1 MSSRRT
7 RLPSFGCPFGCR
19 AEYDEKLRRIRDLYN
34 RRLYSNISSYL
45 RQIFQEIGAKNIDER
60 TRAGSFMLTAMMHGV
75 WISYVTHEEW
85 SDDIS
90 HGRLLVWECLEMLL
104 SRSREILNPEEP
116 TATIATSTTLLSDVS
131 MEVIAADVGKID
143 QWIEYAPA
151 GMTIYLPHFRGSTP
165 LSDRI
170 RMAGRLLDHGLCP
183 VPHIAAR
190 NLRDKE
196 ELEQTIAGFTALG
209 LKEFLLLG
217 GGEPQPVG
225 EFDAVIPV
233 LQSGV
238 FAASSGREGRIRRPS
253 RGSSGGF
260 PRCPAA
266 RLDREDCGGEGVADG
281 LLCGDAV
288 LFRGAS
294 VF

>member
-1 MSSRRT
+1 MEKDQGTRDRLISATIEAVYRYGYSDATVARISEHADVSLGAIHHYFSSKEDLLVNTMRYLLEVMHKRVIEGT
-7 RLPSFGCPFGCR
+7 SQDAAPRAKLWAVIESVLGDEQSEDKITVVWLSFWVQ

-170 RMAGRLLDHGLCP
+170 RMAG
-183 VPHIAAR
+183 AA
-190 NLRDKE
+190 
-196 ELEQTIAGFTALG
+196 A
-209 LKEFLLLG
+209 
-217 GGEPQPVG
+217 
-225 EFDAVIPV
+225 
-233 LQSGV
+233 
-238 FAASSGREGRIRRPS
+238 
-253 RGSSGGF
+253 
-260 PRCPAA
+260 
-266 RLDREDCGGEGVADG
+266 
-281 LLCGDAV
+281 
-288 LFRGAS
+288 
-294 VF
+294 